1 MLHADRVIPHRL
13 TITPTYQSIALRS
26 VIALMG
32 LAPITA
38 TMAIGGGSFNDSHHS
53 GAIMLAIPAAGLAT
67 ALVKSDDQGIW
78 MLGKTMLA
86 NAVATEGLKYA
97 FNDTSWRT
105 RPNGEDQSFPSGH
118 ASVACSGAAFIGQRY
133 GWRYGSLAMIPA
145 AYVGWARVDAG
156 LHHSRDV
163 VAGCALGITSG
174 LIFTQPLPGNTTVT
188 PFLDKKVWGLQIQSV
203 W

>member
-1 MLHADRVIPHRL
+1 MNIGWIKQVTNPRPSGEPYWCLSIYGNAPNYLIISP
-13 TITPTYQSIALRS
+13 TIS
-26 VIALMG
+26 V
-32 LAPITA
+32 
-38 TMAIGGGSFNDSHHS
+38 
-53 GAIMLAIPAAGLAT
+53 
-67 ALVKSDDQGIW
+67 
-78 MLGKTMLA
+78 
-86 NAVATEGLKYA
+86 EGLKYT
-97 FNDTSWRT
+97 FNSTSWRS